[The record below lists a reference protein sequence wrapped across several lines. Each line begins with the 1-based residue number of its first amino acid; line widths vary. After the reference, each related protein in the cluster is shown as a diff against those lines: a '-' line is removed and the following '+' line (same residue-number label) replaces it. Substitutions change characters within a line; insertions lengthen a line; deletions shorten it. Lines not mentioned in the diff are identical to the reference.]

1 MDFTEKLIEAEGRE
15 EKADD
20 SGGGGGVDVYL
31 PLAIN
36 MRGIKCLVVGG
47 GRIAARKVGTLV
59 KAGAVITV
67 VAPAMDESIAGA
79 AAAGKIRLVE
89 AKYDE
94 HLMADYDFIIAATSD
109 GDLNLAIGR
118 QAEATGKLCCVVS
131 SARHSRVIFPAAF
144 EHDGITYAL
153 HSDGRQYRRT
163 KQLRD
168 DLAEY
173 VRKGEA
179 KSG

>member
-20 SGGGGGVDVYL
+20 SGGGDVYL

-59 KAGAVITV
+59 KSAAVITV
-67 VAPAMDESIAGA
+67 VAPAVDESIAGT
-79 AAAGKIRLVE
+79 AAAGEIRWIE

-94 HLMADYDFIIAATSD
+94 QLMADYDFVIAATSD

-153 HSDGRQYRRT
+153 HSDGKQYRRT

-168 DLAEY
+168 ELAEY
-173 VRKGEA
+173 VRKGDAEP
-179 KSG
+179 G